1 MIGAAVS
8 LVVRVALAVGLGVLT
23 SCASTG
29 ETTKGGS
36 HPCVVSGCSRQV
48 CAEQEVMT
56 TCEWRDEYACY
67 RTARC
72 ERQADGKCGWT
83 PTGELK
89 RCLASPPRR

>member
-1 MIGAAVS
+1 MRA
-8 LVVRVALAVGLGVLT
+8 ALAVVLGALA
-23 SCASTG
+23 SCAGTG
-29 ETTKGGS
+29 ETLPRGS
-36 HPCVVSGCSRQV
+36 NPCVVSGCSRQV
-48 CAEQEVMT
+48 CSEQQMMT

-83 PTGELK
+83 PTDELK